1 MTLTFEEIPWPI
13 WRHCK
18 IRYVWHDPETMS
30 VHLDGDF
37 SGATIYPSLKALQE
51 NKHCVAAG
59 ECGVVKVSIKIVEV
73 IKDEDF

>member
-1 MTLTFEEIPWPI
+1 MCLTDYEF
-13 WRHCK
+13 
-18 IRYVWHDPETMS
+18 
-30 VHLDGDF
+30 HLDGDF
-37 SGATIYPSLKALQE
+37 SGATVYPSLKALQE